1 MTSLDVRNNSAVMKR
16 AEQLKRWEESDTN
29 RQPPTPRPERGRK
42 IKFSSGCVF
51 LAACMSGDKEEV
63 LKLLENGADIN
74 TANVDGL
81 TALHQACIDDNLE
94 IVEFL
99 IEHGADINRQDNE
112 GWTPLHATASCGF
125 VSIARYLVEHDADP
139 AAVNSDGDLAV
150 DLAVDI
156 QHLPMMDF
164 MQKVMTEHNIDCE
177 KARQAEEQLMLSD
190 AKKWLRSDA
199 SEVDRPHPK
208 TGATALHVAAAKGY
222 TKVISL
228 LLAGRANV
236 DKQDNDGWTPL
247 HAASHWGQK
256 EAAEML
262 VNAMADMDVR
272 NYAGQTCID
281 VADRKMAKF
290 LEELR
295 STSNKRVK
303 RRPSS
308 QIRISDKI
316 ENHIDNTPTKII
328 RVEVKSDQ
336 SKDQANASI
345 SDIELPMIDSSDQLD
360 QAHNLARIAEYDETD
375 SELTDSTES
384 SHSTSLSE
392 PEDEKSKQPTDSS
405 TDNQP
410 VEEEAP
416 WRRNSLARVRTQ
428 NESPTKNQVPEK
440 EVSKTNSTTEPS
452 DVILRRTQ
460 SFEHDEKFY
469 QKYHEL
475 RARIKANSCPI
486 LPATQ
491 LNSNNSSNS
500 NSRNNNSNSSNSN
513 SNNNINNNSN
523 NSNNINNSKSNNTNI
538 INNPTSALG
547 NVYTPIPNY
556 SVQRSASLKDH
567 RNYRSNSTNTST
579 TSITAAYTTSST
591 PSTADSTASITTS
604 TTTTTSSTAA
614 TTTPIRSTPTSS
626 ANAADKGA
634 TSAASTSTTNN
645 NKNNQ
650 NNNNNKISNTIT
662 NSNTANNNND
672 NGNNKIDNDPK
683 QSSSSSSSTLS
694 GPSTSPDAAA
704 PTTTTKQKMSAGTIF
719 KNFFKSFVPPVRD
732 EESETQRK
740 AHAKRVRETRRS
752 TQGVTLDEIK
762 SAEELVK
769 KKNSTMNN
777 NNNSSSNETQVAT
790 ATAENPSTSQQ
801 QEVEP
806 LTQPP
811 IIATETEASP
821 QSPPRTDENEAPIV
835 LSPTTNAAKCARDKE
850 DDDKEAP
857 EDAEKDECAV
867 DNDGEDVS
875 ASFTIV
881 APTRKIVTPTED
893 ATTDENTD
901 DNDEEVSASYTLT
914 PRHSFIGSAVPNEA
928 VETTIVV
935 TPPEMT
941 INESAVA
948 EEVTVRKKQVA
959 KETENDDENAEE
971 DEDDDEDE
979 SRDDDEEANE
989 NEAEAASKRE
999 SLKQS
1004 AAEKSAETL
1013 QVAAADVEAEDADEE
1028 QNENADEEVQGDTED
1043 DSDESETIE
1052 VHNLQNANEK
1062 TERPVPKQI
1071 EPSENSTTKSPVLTT
1086 STTSNERSRLSTLTP
1101 LPLAV
1106 TTVGASASKSSVHPT
1121 SAVTTPIT
1129 PTSSSSSS
1137 PPPPTLES
1145 PVRLR
1150 EKRIPPYETDS
1161 NNALTLVERLRYEAS
1176 KYSGAGGDEL
1186 VAVSKTRSLPPTL
1199 QGGGVGGGGGG
1210 TEDGAG
1216 GGINACIDNN
1226 EPALAPTTTYSK
1238 IFGGSRRSLDS
1249 TSLPLQSH
1257 GSLATEQANISAFG
1271 SISSCSSI
1279 SGTATA
1285 TSAASGSHASSTTA
1299 AASSLS
1305 SSSSSNTMA
1314 ERRPSWRLKFDA
1326 GCKFKLEDASSG
1338 NTFPPNNSTIIPSA
1352 PAVIAAANLS
1362 STISQRR
1369 INSNSL
1375 NSSNQSLNSIG
1386 RPVSAPV
1393 NASTSSTL
1401 LSNDAQSEGVGIYGR
1416 RLTSGNANTYS
1427 SSGSSTATAT
1437 AAATTSTTTANVTA
1451 STATV
1456 ASKANEDKDNDKE
1469 NDNRNL
1475 AASAIQ
1481 RRRKPK
1487 RRSTGVVHIDMDD
1500 LDPERQDSANDTE
1513 EKDKDK
1519 ESGGERAASRSRLG
1533 STTTSS
1539 SNSATDENKARDKS
1553 ENGEAIDYKA
1563 LWEAAKLENDKL
1575 KQQLKKKDEEIVQSR
1590 ATLERITNA
1599 TTKNSLSE
1607 LEKRERRAME
1617 RKLSEMEEE
1626 LKQLEVYKTENQR
1639 LKEENGA
1646 LIRVIS
1652 KLSK

>member
-1 MTSLDVRNNSAVMKR
+1 MSSLDVRNNSAVMKR

-63 LKLLENGADIN
+63 LKLLESGADIN

-94 IVEFL
+94 MVEFL

-125 VSIARYLVEHDADP
+125 VSIARYLVEHGADP

-156 QHLPMMDF
+156 QHLAMMDF

-256 EAAEML
+256 EAADML
-262 VNAMADMDVR
+262 VNAMADMDIR

-295 STSNKRVK
+295 STSNKRIK

-345 SDIELPMIDSSDQLD
+345 NENELPMIDSSDQLEP
-360 QAHNLARIAEYDETD
+360 HNLARIAEYDETD

-392 PEDEKSKQPTDSS
+392 PEDEKSKQSHETVKPSAVAT
-405 TDNQP
+405 TDNQT
-410 VEEEAP
+410 VEDEAP
-416 WRRNSLARVRTQ
+416 WRRNSLARARTQ
-428 NESPTKNQVPEK
+428 NESPTKIQVPEK
-440 EVSKTNSTTEPS
+440 DVSKTNNTTETS

-460 SFEHDEKFY
+460 SFEHDEKT
-469 QKYHEL
+469 
-475 RARIKANSCPI
+475 I
-486 LPATQ
+486 
-491 LNSNNSSNS
+491 
-500 NSRNNNSNSSNSN
+500 
-513 SNNNINNNSN
+513 
-523 NSNNINNSKSNNTNI
+523 
-538 INNPTSALG
+538 
-547 NVYTPIPNY
+547 
-556 SVQRSASLKDH
+556 
-567 RNYRSNSTNTST
+567 STNTSSTSITTAYTTSTPTTADST
-579 TSITAAYTTSST
+579 TSITTTG
-591 PSTADSTASITTS
+591 S
-604 TTTTTSSTAA
+604 TTTTTPSTAT
-614 TTTPIRSTPTSS
+614 TTTPIRSAQNSG
-626 ANAADKGA
+626 KGA
-634 TSAASTSTTNN
+634 TSATSTNSN
-645 NKNNQ
+645 NKNN
-650 NNNNNKISNTIT
+650 NNNDNNTNVNNTI
-662 NSNTANNNND
+662 TANNNN
-672 NGNNKIDNDPK
+672 NNNNNNSDTK
-683 QSSSSSSSTLS
+683 QPTSST
-694 GPSTSPDAAA
+694 PDAAA
-704 PTTTTKQKMSAGTIF
+704 PTTTVAAKQKMSAGTIF

-769 KKNSTMNN
+769 KKNSNMNN

-790 ATAENPSTSQQ
+790 TTAATIPTTSEQQQQ
-801 QEVEP
+801 QEVEAIEP
-806 LTQPP
+806 PHTEPSVAATQTLPP
-811 IIATETEASP
+811 TASP
-821 QSPPRTDENEAPIV
+821 QASQRQTADGDETPVAEQQADCT
-835 LSPTTNAAKCARDKE
+835 SAEESDKE
-850 DDDKEAP
+850 EEEEKECDQQDDES
-857 EDAEKDECAV
+857 AV

-881 APTRKIVTPTED
+881 APTRKNSSTKATMLDDTTTDD
-893 ATTDENTD
+893 ATTTD
-901 DNDEEVSASYTLT
+901 DNDEEVSATYTLT
-914 PRHSFIGSAVPNEA
+914 PRHSFVGSAAPTET

-935 TPPEMT
+935 TPPELI
-941 INESAVA
+941 INESDVDS
-948 EEVTVRKKQVA
+948 ETVRKKFVTDEIEYENVPESANKPAIDDDIENENEDESSESEQQNEEA
-959 KETENDDENAEE
+959 TEIENLSKAEDEQTELEADNEEEVNEEKAVDAEE
-971 DEDDDEDE
+971 D
-979 SRDDDEEANE
+979 
-989 NEAEAASKRE
+989 
-999 SLKQS
+999 
-1004 AAEKSAETL
+1004 
-1013 QVAAADVEAEDADEE
+1013 V
-1028 QNENADEEVQGDTED
+1028 
-1043 DSDESETIE
+1043 ESEDSETFEINE
-1052 VHNLQNANEK
+1052 FENEK
-1062 TERPVPKQI
+1062 TENSATKELATDEISAPKSHI
-1071 EPSENSTTKSPVLTT
+1071 STANNSADT
-1086 STTSNERSRLSTLTP
+1086 SITQTERARLNTLIP
-1101 LPLAV
+1101 LPLV
-1106 TTVGASASKSSVHPT
+1106 DVASSSVAHATNATPT
-1121 SAVTTPIT
+1121 T
-1129 PTSSSSSS
+1129 PTSTSANT
-1137 PPPPTLES
+1137 PTLDS

-1150 EKRIPPYETDS
+1150 EKRIPYEPDS
-1161 NNALTLVERLRYEAS
+1161 NNALTLAERLRYEAS
-1176 KYSGAGGDEL
+1176 KYSAVGDSDESSSSST
-1186 VAVSKTRSLPPTL
+1186 VASKTRSLPPASL
-1199 QGGGVGGGGGG
+1199 ASDAV
-1210 TEDGAG
+1210 D
-1216 GGINACIDNN
+1216 INELSTN
-1226 EPALAPTTTYSK
+1226 YGK
-1238 IFGGSRRSLDS
+1238 ISLSSRRSLDS
-1249 TSLPLQSH
+1249 SSLSLHGQNESQATQATSNEINTIQS
-1257 GSLATEQANISAFG
+1257 AIG
-1271 SISSCSSI
+1271 SISSCSGS
-1279 SGTATA
+1279 SGTAFVATTTTA
-1285 TSAASGSHASSTTA
+1285 TAP
-1299 AASSLS
+1299 
-1305 SSSSSNTMA
+1305 SSSNSSNSSTMA

-1393 NASTSSTL
+1393 NATTSTTL
-1401 LSNDAQSEGVGIYGR
+1401 LSNDTHNEGVSIFGR
-1416 RLTSGNANTYS
+1416 RLTG
-1427 SSGSSTATAT
+1427 GSS
-1437 AAATTSTTTANVTA
+1437 ATTPTTTTSTAFTTTANVTA
-1451 STATV
+1451 ATAIST
-1456 ASKANEDKDNDKE
+1456 SKTNDDKDNDKE

-1475 AASAIQ
+1475 AAQSAIQ

-1487 RRSTGVVHIDMDD
+1487 RRSTGVVHIDMDE
-1500 LDPERQDSANDTE
+1500 LDPERQDSANDAE
-1513 EKDKDK
+1513 EKEKEK
-1519 ESGGERAASRSRLG
+1519 ESGGERGASRSRLS
-1533 STTTSS
+1533 STTNANTNA
-1539 SNSATDENKARDKS
+1539 NSTTDENKARDRS

-1563 LWEAAKLENDKL
+1563 LWEAVKLENDKL
-1575 KQQLKKKDEEIVQSR
+1575 KQQLKKKDDEIVQSR
-1590 ATLERITNA
+1590 ATLERFTNA

-1626 LKQLEVYKTENQR
+1626 LKLLQKLKTENER
-1639 LKEENGA
+1639 LRAENRA
-1646 LIRVIS
+1646 LTRVVS
-1652 KLSK
+1652 KLTTSAQSQLAKKSK

>member
-1 MTSLDVRNNSAVMKR
+1 MSSLDVRNNSAVMKR

-63 LKLLENGADIN
+63 LKLLESGADIN

-94 IVEFL
+94 MVEFL

-125 VSIARYLVEHDADP
+125 VSIARYLVEHGADP

-156 QHLPMMDF
+156 QHLAMMDF

-256 EAAEML
+256 EAADML
-262 VNAMADMDVR
+262 VNAMADMDIR

-316 ENHIDNTPTKII
+316 ENHIENTPTKII

-336 SKDQANASI
+336 SKDQAN
-345 SDIELPMIDSSDQLD
+345 
-360 QAHNLARIAEYDETD
+360 
-375 SELTDSTES
+375 
-384 SHSTSLSE
+384 
-392 PEDEKSKQPTDSS
+392 DEKSKQTNETVKPSAVAN
-405 TDNQP
+405 TDNQS
-410 VEEEAP
+410 VEDEAP
-416 WRRNSLARVRTQ
+416 WRRNSLARARTQ
-428 NESPTKNQVPEK
+428 NESPTKIQVPEK
-440 EVSKTNSTTEPS
+440 DVSKTNNTTETS

-486 LPATQ
+486 LPAKQ
-491 LNSNNSSNS
+491 LNNSNNSSNS
-500 NSRNNNSNSSNSN
+500 NSQNNNSNSSN

-523 NSNNINNSKSNNTNI
+523 NSNNINNSKSNINTTNI

-567 RNYRSNSTNTST
+567 RNYRTISTNTSSTSITSSTADTTT
-579 TSITAAYTTSST
+579 TSITTSSTITTTT
-591 PSTADSTASITTS
+591 PSTAT
-604 TTTTTSSTAA
+604 
-614 TTTPIRSTPTSS
+614 TTTPIRR
-626 ANAADKGA
+626 
-634 TSAASTSTTNN
+634 
-645 NKNNQ
+645 
-650 NNNNNKISNTIT
+650 
-662 NSNTANNNND
+662 
-672 NGNNKIDNDPK
+672 
-683 QSSSSSSSTLS
+683 
-694 GPSTSPDAAA
+694 
-704 PTTTTKQKMSAGTIF
+704 
-719 KNFFKSFVPPVRD
+719 SFVPPVRD

-769 KKNSTMNN
+769 KKNSNMNN

-790 ATAENPSTSQQ
+790 AIAATIPTTTTAEQQ
-801 QEVEP
+801 QEVETHAEP
-806 LTQPP
+806 SSVADTPMLPT
-811 IIATETEASP
+811 TETPPHASQRQTVESDETQQTPAAEQESNRAVCTSAEEGDTTVEKEYEQQDDEA
-821 QSPPRTDENEAPIV
+821 
-835 LSPTTNAAKCARDKE
+835 
-850 DDDKEAP
+850 
-857 EDAEKDECAV
+857 AV
-867 DNDGEDVS
+867 DNDDGEDVS

-881 APTRKIVTPTED
+881 APTRKNSSTKATMLDDTTTDD
-893 ATTDENTD
+893 ATTTD
-901 DNDEEVSASYTLT
+901 DNDDEVSATYTLT
-914 PRHSFIGSAVPNEA
+914 PRHSFVGGAAPTET

-935 TPPEMT
+935 TPPEII
-941 INESAVA
+941 INEGELDS
-948 EEVTVRKKQVA
+948 ETVRKKLDTDEMSQ
-959 KETENDDENAEE
+959 ENATESEIKPEIDDDLAGEE
-971 DEDDDEDE
+971 DESSESESEQADEDAVE
-979 SRDDDEEANE
+979 MRNVSK
-989 NEAEAASKRE
+989 AEADE
-999 SLKQS
+999 Q
-1004 AAEKSAETL
+1004 AEL
-1013 QVAAADVEAEDADEE
+1013 EAEDE
-1028 QNENADEEVQGDTED
+1028 EEVIEEKEAMDAEEEV
-1043 DSDESETIE
+1043 ESENSEIIE
-1052 VHNLQNANEK
+1052 INELGNEK
-1062 TERPVPKQI
+1062 TESSATQELATTHKSSVTNPTDTSVP
-1071 EPSENSTTKSPVLTT
+1071 LTERTRLNTLIPLPLVGVASSSVAHATDVT
-1086 STTSNERSRLSTLTP
+1086 STT
-1101 LPLAV
+1101 
-1106 TTVGASASKSSVHPT
+1106 PT
-1121 SAVTTPIT
+1121 STSANT
-1129 PTSSSSSS
+1129 PT
-1137 PPPPTLES
+1137 LDS

-1150 EKRIPPYETDS
+1150 EKRIPYEPDNS
-1161 NNALTLVERLRYEAS
+1161 NNALTLNERLRYEAK
-1176 KYSGAGGDEL
+1176 KYSTVGDSDESSSSST
-1186 VAVSKTRSLPPTL
+1186 VASKTRSLPPTSL
-1199 QGGGVGGGGGG
+1199 IS
-1210 TEDGAG
+1210 DAG
-1216 GGINACIDNN
+1216 GLN
-1226 EPALAPTTTYSK
+1226 ELSTSYGK
-1238 IFGGSRRSLDS
+1238 ISLGSRRSLDS
-1249 TSLPLQSH
+1249 SSLSLHESKTDQTTANESQTLQSP
-1257 GSLATEQANISAFG
+1257 IS
-1271 SISSCSSI
+1271 SISSCGSS
-1279 SGTATA
+1279 SGGTAFVATTTTVTATA
-1285 TSAASGSHASSTTA
+1285 P
-1299 AASSLS
+1299 S
-1305 SSSSSNTMA
+1305 SSSSGSNSSVMA

-1393 NASTSSTL
+1393 NATTSTTL
-1401 LSNDAQSEGVGIYGR
+1401 LNNDAHSEGVSIFGR
-1416 RLTSGNANTYS
+1416 RLTGGSTNSTYS
-1427 SSGSSTATAT
+1427 ATT
-1437 AAATTSTTTANVTA
+1437 PAATTTTSTASTTTANVTA
-1451 STATV
+1451 ATANST
-1456 ASKANEDKDNDKE
+1456 SKNNDDKDNDKE

-1475 AASAIQ
+1475 AAQSAIQ

-1487 RRSTGVVHIDMDD
+1487 RRSTGVVHIDMDE
-1500 LDPERQDSANDTE
+1500 LDPERQDSANDAE
-1513 EKDKDK
+1513 EKDKEK
-1519 ESGGERAASRSRLG
+1519 ESGGERGTSRSRLS
-1533 STTTSS
+1533 STTNANTNA
-1539 SNSATDENKARDKS
+1539 NSTTDENKARDRS

-1563 LWEAAKLENDKL
+1563 LWEAVKLENDKL
-1575 KQQLKKKDEEIVQSR
+1575 KQQLKKKDDEIVQSR
-1590 ATLERITNA
+1590 ATLERFTNA

-1626 LKQLEVYKTENQR
+1626 LKLLQKLKTENER
-1639 LKEENGA
+1639 LRAENRA
-1646 LIRVIS
+1646 LTRVVS
-1652 KLSK
+1652 KLTTSAQSQLAKKSK

>member
-94 IVEFL
+94 MVEFL

-125 VSIARYLVEHDADP
+125 VSIARYLVEHNADP

-256 EAAEML
+256 EAAEMI
-262 VNAMADMDVR
+262 VNAMADMDIR

-295 STSNKRVK
+295 NTSNKRVK

-336 SKDQANASI
+336 SKDQAN
-345 SDIELPMIDSSDQLD
+345 
-360 QAHNLARIAEYDETD
+360 
-375 SELTDSTES
+375 
-384 SHSTSLSE
+384 
-392 PEDEKSKQPTDSS
+392 DEKSKQPSDSS
-405 TDNQP
+405 TDNQS

-440 EVSKTNSTTEPS
+440 EVNKTNNTPETS

-513 SNNNINNNSN
+513 SNNNINNNCN
-523 NSNNINNSKSNNTNI
+523 NSNNINNSKSNTNI

-567 RNYRSNSTNTST
+567 RNYRTISTNTTT
-579 TSITAAYTTSST
+579 TSVTAAYTISA
-591 PSTADSTASITTS
+591 PSTADSTASVTTS

-614 TTTPIRSTPTSS
+614 ITTPIRR
-626 ANAADKGA
+626 
-634 TSAASTSTTNN
+634 
-645 NKNNQ
+645 
-650 NNNNNKISNTIT
+650 
-662 NSNTANNNND
+662 
-672 NGNNKIDNDPK
+672 
-683 QSSSSSSSTLS
+683 
-694 GPSTSPDAAA
+694 
-704 PTTTTKQKMSAGTIF
+704 
-719 KNFFKSFVPPVRD
+719 SFVPPVRD

-769 KKNSTMNN
+769 KKNSNMNN

-790 ATAENPSTSQQ
+790 APATIPSTSQQ
-801 QEVEP
+801 QEIESIEP
-806 LTQPP
+806 LTQPSITASQALIP
-811 IIATETEASP
+811 LELNLQPQRNRRSVDNDETPNTPSTISAE
-821 QSPPRTDENEAPIV
+821 
-835 LSPTTNAAKCARDKE
+835 CAREKAANKE
-850 DDDKEAP
+850 GEP
-857 EDAEKDECAV
+857 EAEKDEAV
-867 DNDGEDVS
+867 VENDGEDVS

-881 APTRKIVTPTED
+881 TPARKISNTKATMLEV
-893 ATTDENTD
+893 ATTDETTD
-901 DNDEEVSASYTLT
+901 DNDEEVSTTYTLT
-914 PRHSFIGSAVPNEA
+914 PRHSYAISTAPAEA

-935 TPPEMT
+935 TPPE
-941 INESAVA
+941 ISSN
-948 EEVTVRKKQVA
+948 K
-959 KETENDDENAEE
+959 TEAGT
-971 DEDDDEDE
+971 
-979 SRDDDEEANE
+979 NE
-989 NEAEAASKRE
+989 NEHEAEKENEEEEEVEAVQIKNDAEDEGAYESA
-999 SLKQS
+999 SLKQNTDVNS
-1004 AAEKSAETL
+1004 VEVA
-1013 QVAAADVEAEDADEE
+1013 QVAQAQVEAEDEDEDVDEE
-1028 QNENADEEVQGDTED
+1028 EEDAEEAVGSEIIEINDLQNEN
-1043 DSDESETIE
+1043 
-1052 VHNLQNANEK
+1052 EK
-1062 TERPVPKQI
+1062 TDNSSRKQI
-1071 EPSENSTTKSPVLTT
+1071 KISENITIKPALSSIATLTDRT
-1086 STTSNERSRLSTLTP
+1086 RVNTLTP

-1106 TTVGASASKSSVHPT
+1106 NEGVKSNSPLH
-1121 SAVTTPIT
+1121 AEEDTTPLT
-1129 PTSSSSSS
+1129 PTSVSSTNT
-1137 PPPPTLES
+1137 PTLES

-1150 EKRIPPYETDS
+1150 EKRIPFEPD
-1161 NNALTLVERLRYEAS
+1161 NNSTLTLVERLRYEAS
-1176 KYSGAGGDEL
+1176 KYSGDGGDEL
-1186 VAVSKTRSLPPTL
+1186 VVNNKTRSLPPAL
-1199 QGGGVGGGGGG
+1199 QGDHESSSGVVNM
-1210 TEDGAG
+1210 
-1216 GGINACIDNN
+1216 GIGNS
-1226 EPALAPTTTYSK
+1226 ESTLTTTTNYGK
-1238 IFGGSRRSLDS
+1238 IFNSSRRSLDS

-1257 GSLATEQANISAFG
+1257 ISECKTSQQATELQSNNSAIG
-1271 SISSCSSI
+1271 SISSCSS
-1279 SGTATA
+1279 SGTAAVTTLATA
-1285 TSAASGSHASSTTA
+1285 VSSG
-1299 AASSLS
+1299 S
-1305 SSSSSNTMA
+1305 SSSSSSSSCSTSSSTVNTMA

-1338 NTFPPNNSTIIPSA
+1338 STFPPNNSTIIPSA

-1375 NSSNQSLNSIG
+1375 NSSNQSLNSVG
-1386 RPVSAPV
+1386 RPVSAPA
-1393 NASTSSTL
+1393 NTSTSTTP
-1401 LSNDAQSEGVGIYGR
+1401 LSNDGQSESVGIFGRRVTSGVG
-1416 RLTSGNANTYS
+1416 NTYS
-1427 SSGSSTATAT
+1427 NSSSATTA
-1437 AAATTSTTTANVTA
+1437 TSTTATTTATVTA
-1451 STATV
+1451 STAIS

-1475 AASAIQ
+1475 AAQSAIQ

-1500 LDPERQDSANDTE
+1500 LDPERHDSANDAE
-1513 EKDKDK
+1513 EKEKEK
-1519 ESGGERAASRSRLG
+1519 ESGGERGASRSRLG
-1533 STTTSS
+1533 STTTGS
-1539 SNSATDENKARDKS
+1539 SNSATDENKSRDKS

-1563 LWEAAKLENDKL
+1563 LWEAVKLENDKL
-1575 KQQLKKKDEEIVQSR
+1575 KQQLKKKDDEIVQSR

-1599 TTKNSLSE
+1599 TTRNSLSE

-1626 LKQLEVYKTENQR
+1626 LKLLQKLKTENER
-1639 LKEENGA
+1639 LRAENRA
-1646 LIRVIS
+1646 LTRVVS
-1652 KLSK
+1652 KLTTSAQSQLAKKSK

>member
-94 IVEFL
+94 MVEFL

-125 VSIARYLVEHDADP
+125 VSIARYLVEHNADP

-256 EAAEML
+256 EAAEMI
-262 VNAMADMDVR
+262 VNAMADMDIR

-295 STSNKRVK
+295 NTSNKRVK

-345 SDIELPMIDSSDQLD
+345 SDIELPMIDSSEQLD
-360 QAHNLARIAEYDETD
+360 QPHNLARIAEYDETD

-392 PEDEKSKQPTDSS
+392 PEDEKSKQPSDSS
-405 TDNQP
+405 SDNQS

-440 EVSKTNSTTEPS
+440 EVNKTNNTPETS

-460 SFEHDEKFY
+460 SFEHDEKT
-469 QKYHEL
+469 
-475 RARIKANSCPI
+475 I
-486 LPATQ
+486 
-491 LNSNNSSNS
+491 
-500 NSRNNNSNSSNSN
+500 
-513 SNNNINNNSN
+513 
-523 NSNNINNSKSNNTNI
+523 
-538 INNPTSALG
+538 
-547 NVYTPIPNY
+547 
-556 SVQRSASLKDH
+556 
-567 RNYRSNSTNTST
+567 STNTTT
-579 TSITAAYTTSST
+579 TSVTAAYTISA
-591 PSTADSTASITTS
+591 PSTADSTASVTTS

-614 TTTPIRSTPTSS
+614 ITTPIRSTSTSP
-626 ANAADKGA
+626 ANIGKGA
-634 TSAASTSTTNN
+634 TSAVSTIG
-645 NKNNQ
+645 
-650 NNNNNKISNTIT
+650 NNNNNNNSNTFT
-662 NSNTANNNND
+662 NSNTAKNHNNNVNNNNND
-672 NGNNKIDNDPK
+672 NDIK
-683 QSSSSSSSTLS
+683 QPSSPLSS
-694 GPSTSPDAAA
+694 PSTPDSAA
-704 PTTTTKQKMSAGTIF
+704 PTTTVATKQKMSAGTIF

-769 KKNSTMNN
+769 KKNSNMNN

-790 ATAENPSTSQQ
+790 APATISSTSQQ
-801 QEVEP
+801 QEIESIEP
-806 LTQPP
+806 LTQPSITASQTLIP
-811 IIATETEASP
+811 LELNLQPQRNRRSVDNDET
-821 QSPPRTDENEAPIV
+821 
-835 LSPTTNAAKCARDKE
+835 PTTPSIISAECAREKAANKE
-850 DDDKEAP
+850 GEP
-857 EDAEKDECAV
+857 EEEKDEAAV
-867 DNDGEDVS
+867 ENDGEDVS

-881 APTRKIVTPTED
+881 TPARKISNTKATILEV
-893 ATTDENTD
+893 ATTDETTD
-901 DNDEEVSASYTLT
+901 DNDEEVSTTYTLT
-914 PRHSFIGSAVPNEA
+914 PRHSYAISTAPAEA

-935 TPPEMT
+935 TPPEISSNKT
-941 INESAVA
+941 EAGTNENEHEAKNENEEEEEVEAVQIKNDAEDEGAIESASLKQNTDVNSVEVA
-948 EEVTVRKKQVA
+948 QVA
-959 KETENDDENAEE
+959 QAQGEAKDE
-971 DEDDDEDE
+971 DEDV
-979 SRDDDEEANE
+979 DEEEEDAEEAVGSEIIEINDLQNE
-989 NEAEAASKRE
+989 NE
-999 SLKQS
+999 
-1004 AAEKSAETL
+1004 
-1013 QVAAADVEAEDADEE
+1013 
-1028 QNENADEEVQGDTED
+1028 
-1043 DSDESETIE
+1043 
-1052 VHNLQNANEK
+1052 K
-1062 TERPVPKQI
+1062 TDNSSTKQI
-1071 EPSENSTTKSPVLTT
+1071 KISESITIKPALSSIAT
-1086 STTSNERSRLSTLTP
+1086 STDRTRVNTLTP

-1106 TTVGASASKSSVHPT
+1106 NEGAKSNSPLY
-1121 SAVTTPIT
+1121 AEEDTTPLT
-1129 PTSSSSSS
+1129 PTSVSSTNT
-1137 PPPPTLES
+1137 PTLES

-1150 EKRIPPYETDS
+1150 EKRIPFEPD
-1161 NNALTLVERLRYEAS
+1161 NNSTLTLVERLRYEAS
-1176 KYSGAGGDEL
+1176 KYSGDGGDEL
-1186 VAVSKTRSLPPTL
+1186 VVNNKTRSLPPAL
-1199 QGGGVGGGGGG
+1199 QGDHESSSGVVNM
-1210 TEDGAG
+1210 
-1216 GGINACIDNN
+1216 GIGNS
-1226 EPALAPTTTYSK
+1226 ESTLTTTTNYGK
-1238 IFGGSRRSLDS
+1238 IFNSSRRSLDS

-1257 GSLATEQANISAFG
+1257 ISECKTSQQATELQSNNSAIG
-1271 SISSCSSI
+1271 SISSCSS
-1279 SGTATA
+1279 SGTAAVTTLATA
-1285 TSAASGSHASSTTA
+1285 VP
-1299 AASSLS
+1299 S
-1305 SSSSSNTMA
+1305 SSSSSSSSSCSTSSSTVNTMA

-1338 NTFPPNNSTIIPSA
+1338 STFPPNNSTIIPSA

-1375 NSSNQSLNSIG
+1375 NSSNQSLNSVG
-1386 RPVSAPV
+1386 RPVSAPA
-1393 NASTSSTL
+1393 NTSTSTTL
-1401 LSNDAQSEGVGIYGR
+1401 LSNDAQSESVGIFGR
-1416 RLTSGNANTYS
+1416 RLTSGVGNTYS
-1427 SSGSSTATAT
+1427 NSSSTTP
-1437 AAATTSTTTANVTA
+1437 AATTATSTTATTTATVTA
-1451 STATV
+1451 STAIS

-1475 AASAIQ
+1475 AAQSAIQ

-1500 LDPERQDSANDTE
+1500 LDPERHDSANDAE
-1513 EKDKDK
+1513 EKEKEK
-1519 ESGGERAASRSRLG
+1519 ESGGERGASRSRLG
-1533 STTTSS
+1533 STTTGS
-1539 SNSATDENKARDKS
+1539 SNSATDENKSRDKS

-1563 LWEAAKLENDKL
+1563 LWEAVKLENDKL
-1575 KQQLKKKDEEIVQSR
+1575 KQQLKKKDDEIVQSR

-1599 TTKNSLSE
+1599 TTRNSLSE

-1626 LKQLEVYKTENQR
+1626 LKLLQKLKTENER
-1639 LKEENGA
+1639 LRAENRA
-1646 LIRVIS
+1646 LTRVVS
-1652 KLSK
+1652 KLTTSAQSQLAKKSK

>member
-1 MTSLDVRNNSAVMKR
+1 MSSLDVRNNSAVMKR

-63 LKLLENGADIN
+63 LKLLESGADIN

-94 IVEFL
+94 MVEFL

-125 VSIARYLVEHDADP
+125 VSIARYLVEHGADP

-156 QHLPMMDF
+156 QHLAMMDF

-256 EAAEML
+256 EAADML
-262 VNAMADMDVR
+262 VNAMADMDIR

-336 SKDQANASI
+336 SKDQAN
-345 SDIELPMIDSSDQLD
+345 
-360 QAHNLARIAEYDETD
+360 
-375 SELTDSTES
+375 
-384 SHSTSLSE
+384 
-392 PEDEKSKQPTDSS
+392 DEKSKQSLETVKPSAVAT
-405 TDNQP
+405 TDNQT
-410 VEEEAP
+410 VEDEAP
-416 WRRNSLARVRTQ
+416 WRRNSLARARTQ
-428 NESPTKNQVPEK
+428 NESPTKIQVPEK
-440 EVSKTNSTTEPS
+440 DVSKTNNTTETS

-460 SFEHDEKFY
+460 SFEHDEKT
-469 QKYHEL
+469 
-475 RARIKANSCPI
+475 I
-486 LPATQ
+486 
-491 LNSNNSSNS
+491 
-500 NSRNNNSNSSNSN
+500 
-513 SNNNINNNSN
+513 
-523 NSNNINNSKSNNTNI
+523 
-538 INNPTSALG
+538 
-547 NVYTPIPNY
+547 
-556 SVQRSASLKDH
+556 
-567 RNYRSNSTNTST
+567 STNTSS
-579 TSITAAYTTSST
+579 TSITAAYTTSTPTTADSTTSITTTGSTTTT
-591 PSTADSTASITTS
+591 PSTAT
-604 TTTTTSSTAA
+604 
-614 TTTPIRSTPTSS
+614 TTTPIRR
-626 ANAADKGA
+626 
-634 TSAASTSTTNN
+634 
-645 NKNNQ
+645 
-650 NNNNNKISNTIT
+650 
-662 NSNTANNNND
+662 
-672 NGNNKIDNDPK
+672 
-683 QSSSSSSSTLS
+683 
-694 GPSTSPDAAA
+694 
-704 PTTTTKQKMSAGTIF
+704 
-719 KNFFKSFVPPVRD
+719 SFVPPVRD

-769 KKNSTMNN
+769 KKNSNMNN

-790 ATAENPSTSQQ
+790 AIAGTIPTTSEQ
-801 QEVEP
+801 QEVEAIEP
-806 LTQPP
+806 PHTEPSVAATQTLP
-811 IIATETEASP
+811 ATETPLTSQSQIADGDETTVAEQQAIRADCTPAEESDREEVEEKECDQQDDEA
-821 QSPPRTDENEAPIV
+821 
-835 LSPTTNAAKCARDKE
+835 
-850 DDDKEAP
+850 
-857 EDAEKDECAV
+857 AV
-867 DNDGEDVS
+867 DNDGDDDVS

-881 APTRKIVTPTED
+881 APTRKNSSTKATMLDDTTTDD
-893 ATTDENTD
+893 ATTTD
-901 DNDEEVSASYTLT
+901 DNDEEVSATYTLT
-914 PRHSFIGSAVPNEA
+914 PRHSFVGSAAPTET

-935 TPPEMT
+935 TPPEII
-941 INESAVA
+941 INESDLDS
-948 EEVTVRKKQVA
+948 ETVRKKVDTY
-959 KETENDDENAEE
+959 EMEDENVPEN
-971 DEDDDEDE
+971 
-979 SRDDDEEANE
+979 ANKLE
-989 NEAEAASKRE
+989 ID
-999 SLKQS
+999 
-1004 AAEKSAETL
+1004 
-1013 QVAAADVEAEDADEE
+1013 ADVE
-1028 QNENADEEVQGDTED
+1028 NENADE
-1043 DSDESETIE
+1043 SSESEQ
-1052 VHNLQNANEK
+1052 QNENEEATEIAYLSKAEYVQAELEADDEEELLEEKAVDAEEDVESVDSEIVEINEFENEK
-1062 TERPVPKQI
+1062 TESSATKELATNEISAPKSHI
-1071 EPSENSTTKSPVLTT
+1071 STGNNSAELTSVT
-1086 STTSNERSRLSTLTP
+1086 QTERARHNTLIP
-1101 LPLAV
+1101 LPLV
-1106 TTVGASASKSSVHPT
+1106 SVASSSVAHAADAT
-1121 SAVTTPIT
+1121 AAT
-1129 PTSSSSSS
+1129 PTSTSANT
-1137 PPPPTLES
+1137 PTLES

-1150 EKRIPPYETDS
+1150 DKRIPYDPDS
-1161 NNALTLVERLRYEAS
+1161 NNALTLAERLRYEAS
-1176 KYSGAGGDEL
+1176 KYSAVGDSDESSSSST
-1186 VAVSKTRSLPPTL
+1186 VVSKTRSLPLTSL
-1199 QGGGVGGGGGG
+1199 AS
-1210 TEDGAG
+1210 DADA
-1216 GGINACIDNN
+1216 INELSTN
-1226 EPALAPTTTYSK
+1226 YGK
-1238 IFGGSRRSLDS
+1238 ISLSSRRSLDS
-1249 TSLPLQSH
+1249 SSLSLHGNNESQAAQASSNDTQTLQS
-1257 GSLATEQANISAFG
+1257 AIS
-1271 SISSCSSI
+1271 SISSCSS
-1279 SGTATA
+1279 GTAFVATTTTVTA
-1285 TSAASGSHASSTTA
+1285 P
-1299 AASSLS
+1299 
-1305 SSSSSNTMA
+1305 SSSNSSNNSTMA

-1393 NASTSSTL
+1393 NATTSTTL
-1401 LSNDAQSEGVGIYGR
+1401 LSNDTHSEGVSIFGR
-1416 RLTSGNANTYS
+1416 RLTGGSTNSTYS
-1427 SSGSSTATAT
+1427 SSATT
-1437 AAATTSTTTANVTA
+1437 PAATTTTSTASTTTANVTA
-1451 STATV
+1451 ATANST
-1456 ASKANEDKDNDKE
+1456 SKTNDDKDNDKE

-1475 AASAIQ
+1475 AAQSAIQ

-1487 RRSTGVVHIDMDD
+1487 RRSTGVVHIDMDE
-1500 LDPERQDSANDTE
+1500 LDPERQDSANDAE
-1513 EKDKDK
+1513 EKDKEK
-1519 ESGGERAASRSRLG
+1519 ESGGERGASRSRLS
-1533 STTTSS
+1533 STTNANTNA
-1539 SNSATDENKARDKS
+1539 NSTTDENKARDRS

-1563 LWEAAKLENDKL
+1563 LWEAVKLENDKL
-1575 KQQLKKKDEEIVQSR
+1575 KQQLKKKDDEIVQSR
-1590 ATLERITNA
+1590 ATLERFTNA

-1626 LKQLEVYKTENQR
+1626 LKLLQKLKTENER
-1639 LKEENGA
+1639 LRAENRA
-1646 LIRVIS
+1646 LTRVVS
-1652 KLSK
+1652 KLTTSAQSQLAKKSK

>member
-614 TTTPIRSTPTSS
+614 TTTPIRR
-626 ANAADKGA
+626 
-634 TSAASTSTTNN
+634 
-645 NKNNQ
+645 
-650 NNNNNKISNTIT
+650 
-662 NSNTANNNND
+662 
-672 NGNNKIDNDPK
+672 
-683 QSSSSSSSTLS
+683 
-694 GPSTSPDAAA
+694 
-704 PTTTTKQKMSAGTIF
+704 
-719 KNFFKSFVPPVRD
+719 SFVPPVRD

-1626 LKQLEVYKTENQR
+1626 LKLLQKLKTENER
-1639 LKEENGA
+1639 LRAENRA
-1646 LIRVIS
+1646 LTRVVS
-1652 KLSK
+1652 KLTSSAQSQLAKKSK

>member
-94 IVEFL
+94 MVEFL

-125 VSIARYLVEHDADP
+125 VSIARYLVEHNADP

-256 EAAEML
+256 EAAEMI
-262 VNAMADMDVR
+262 VNAMADMDIR

-295 STSNKRVK
+295 NTSNKRVK

-345 SDIELPMIDSSDQLD
+345 SDIELPMIDSSEQLD
-360 QAHNLARIAEYDETD
+360 QPHNLARIAEYDETD

-392 PEDEKSKQPTDSS
+392 PEDEKSKQPSDSS
-405 TDNQP
+405 TDNQS

-428 NESPTKNQVPEK
+428 NESPTKNLPEK
-440 EVSKTNSTTEPS
+440 EVNKTNNTPETS

-513 SNNNINNNSN
+513 SNNNINNNCN
-523 NSNNINNSKSNNTNI
+523 NSNNINNSKSNTNI

-567 RNYRSNSTNTST
+567 RNYRTISTNTTT
-579 TSITAAYTTSST
+579 TSVTAAYTISA
-591 PSTADSTASITTS
+591 PSTADSTASVTTS

-614 TTTPIRSTPTSS
+614 ITTPIRR
-626 ANAADKGA
+626 
-634 TSAASTSTTNN
+634 
-645 NKNNQ
+645 
-650 NNNNNKISNTIT
+650 
-662 NSNTANNNND
+662 
-672 NGNNKIDNDPK
+672 
-683 QSSSSSSSTLS
+683 
-694 GPSTSPDAAA
+694 
-704 PTTTTKQKMSAGTIF
+704 
-719 KNFFKSFVPPVRD
+719 SFVPPVRD

-769 KKNSTMNN
+769 KKNSNMNN

-790 ATAENPSTSQQ
+790 APATIPSTSQQ
-801 QEVEP
+801 QEIESIEP
-806 LTQPP
+806 LTQPSITASQALIP
-811 IIATETEASP
+811 LELNLQPQRNRRSVDNDETPNTPSTISAE
-821 QSPPRTDENEAPIV
+821 
-835 LSPTTNAAKCARDKE
+835 CAREKAANKE
-850 DDDKEAP
+850 GEP
-857 EDAEKDECAV
+857 EAEKDEAV
-867 DNDGEDVS
+867 VENDGEDVS

-881 APTRKIVTPTED
+881 TPARKISNTKATMLEV
-893 ATTDENTD
+893 ATTDETTD
-901 DNDEEVSASYTLT
+901 DNDEEVSTTYTLT
-914 PRHSFIGSAVPNEA
+914 PRHSYAISTAPAEA

-935 TPPEMT
+935 TPPE
-941 INESAVA
+941 ISSN
-948 EEVTVRKKQVA
+948 K
-959 KETENDDENAEE
+959 TEAGT
-971 DEDDDEDE
+971 
-979 SRDDDEEANE
+979 NE
-989 NEAEAASKRE
+989 NEHEAEKENEEEEEVEAVQIKNDAEDEGAYESA
-999 SLKQS
+999 SLKQNTDVNS
-1004 AAEKSAETL
+1004 VEVA
-1013 QVAAADVEAEDADEE
+1013 QVAQAQVEAEDEDEDVDEE
-1028 QNENADEEVQGDTED
+1028 EEDAEEAVGSEIIEINDLQNEN
-1043 DSDESETIE
+1043 
-1052 VHNLQNANEK
+1052 EK
-1062 TERPVPKQI
+1062 TDNSSRKQI
-1071 EPSENSTTKSPVLTT
+1071 KISENITIKPALSSIATLTDRT
-1086 STTSNERSRLSTLTP
+1086 RVNTLTP

-1106 TTVGASASKSSVHPT
+1106 NEGVKSNSPLH
-1121 SAVTTPIT
+1121 AEEDTTPLT
-1129 PTSSSSSS
+1129 PTSVSSTNT
-1137 PPPPTLES
+1137 PTLES

-1150 EKRIPPYETDS
+1150 EKRIPFEPD
-1161 NNALTLVERLRYEAS
+1161 NNSTLTLVERLRYEAS
-1176 KYSGAGGDEL
+1176 KYSGDGGDEL
-1186 VAVSKTRSLPPTL
+1186 VVNNKTRSLPPAL
-1199 QGGGVGGGGGG
+1199 QGDHESSSGVVNM
-1210 TEDGAG
+1210 
-1216 GGINACIDNN
+1216 GIGNS
-1226 EPALAPTTTYSK
+1226 ESTLTTTTNYGK
-1238 IFGGSRRSLDS
+1238 IFNSSRRSLDS

-1257 GSLATEQANISAFG
+1257 ISECKTSQQATELQSNNSAIG
-1271 SISSCSSI
+1271 SISSCSS
-1279 SGTATA
+1279 SGTAAVTTLATA
-1285 TSAASGSHASSTTA
+1285 VSSG
-1299 AASSLS
+1299 S
-1305 SSSSSNTMA
+1305 SSSSSSSSCSTSSSTVNTMA

-1338 NTFPPNNSTIIPSA
+1338 STFPPNNSTIIPSA

-1375 NSSNQSLNSIG
+1375 NSSNQSLNSVG
-1386 RPVSAPV
+1386 RPVSAPA
-1393 NASTSSTL
+1393 NTSTSTTP
-1401 LSNDAQSEGVGIYGR
+1401 LSNDGQSESVGIFGRRVTSGVG
-1416 RLTSGNANTYS
+1416 NTYS
-1427 SSGSSTATAT
+1427 NSSSATTA
-1437 AAATTSTTTANVTA
+1437 TSTTATTTATVTA
-1451 STATV
+1451 STAIS

-1475 AASAIQ
+1475 AAQSAIQ

-1500 LDPERQDSANDTE
+1500 LDPERHDSANDAE
-1513 EKDKDK
+1513 EKEKEK
-1519 ESGGERAASRSRLG
+1519 ESGGERGASRSRLG
-1533 STTTSS
+1533 STTTGS
-1539 SNSATDENKARDKS
+1539 SNSATDENKSRDKS

-1563 LWEAAKLENDKL
+1563 LWEAVKLENDKL
-1575 KQQLKKKDEEIVQSR
+1575 KQQLKKKDDEIVQSR

-1599 TTKNSLSE
+1599 TTRNSLSE

-1626 LKQLEVYKTENQR
+1626 LKLLQKLKTENER
-1639 LKEENGA
+1639 LRAENRA
-1646 LIRVIS
+1646 LTRVVS
-1652 KLSK
+1652 KLTTSAQSQLAKKSK

>member
-94 IVEFL
+94 MVEFL
-99 IEHGADINRQDNE
+99 IEHGADINKQDNE

-125 VSIARYLVEHDADP
+125 VSIARYLVEHGADP
-139 AAVNSDGDLAV
+139 ATVNSDGDLAV

-247 HAASHWGQK
+247 HASAHWGQK

-336 SKDQANASI
+336 SKDQANAAI
-345 SDIELPMIDSSDQLD
+345 SDNELPIIDSRSEQLD
-360 QAHNLARIAEYDETD
+360 VHNLSRITEYDETD

-384 SHSTSLSE
+384 SHSTSLSD
-392 PEDEKSKQPTDSS
+392 PEDEKSKQSDTIKSS
-405 TDNQP
+405 SNITTSSDNQTGDD
-410 VEEEAP
+410 EAP

-428 NESPTKNQVPEK
+428 NDSPTKNQVPDK
-440 EVSKTNSTTEPS
+440 DVSKTNSSTTDTS

-491 LNSNNSSNS
+491 IQNINNSSSNS
-500 NSRNNNSNSSNSN
+500 NSRNNNSNSSNSSN
-513 SNNNINNNSN
+513 SNNNINNNSAIANSQQSNINQN
-523 NSNNINNSKSNNTNI
+523 NSNNKCNKTITNI
-538 INNPTSALG
+538 INNHPTSALG
-547 NVYTPIPNY
+547 VNVYTNIPNY

-567 RNYRSNSTNTST
+567 RNYRTISTNTSAT
-579 TSITAAYTTSST
+579 TIPASYNA
-591 PSTADSTASITTS
+591 PSTGDSSAS
-604 TTTTTSSTAA
+604 TTTSAITTNTSSTAA
-614 TTTPIRSTPTSS
+614 TTTTPIRR
-626 ANAADKGA
+626 
-634 TSAASTSTTNN
+634 
-645 NKNNQ
+645 
-650 NNNNNKISNTIT
+650 
-662 NSNTANNNND
+662 
-672 NGNNKIDNDPK
+672 
-683 QSSSSSSSTLS
+683 
-694 GPSTSPDAAA
+694 
-704 PTTTTKQKMSAGTIF
+704 
-719 KNFFKSFVPPVRD
+719 SFVPPVRD

-769 KKNSTMNN
+769 KKNSNMNN
-777 NNNSSSNETQVAT
+777 NNNGSSNETQIAT
-790 ATAENPSTSQQ
+790 VTTTTISTAKQQQ
-801 QEVEP
+801 QENAES
-806 LTQPP
+806 TKSH
-811 IIATETEASP
+811 TESQERC
-821 QSPPRTDENEAPIV
+821 QSIHNEATITLQTRINSAELKDVAESDQVPV
-835 LSPTTNAAKCARDKE
+835 
-850 DDDKEAP
+850 DDD
-857 EDAEKDECAV
+857 
-867 DNDGEDVS
+867 GENVS
-875 ASFTIV
+875 ATFTIV
-881 APTRKIVTPTED
+881 APARKVMSPAIDD
-893 ATTDENTD
+893 ATTDDTTD
-901 DNDEEVSASYTLT
+901 DNDDDEKIVSATYTLT
-914 PRHSFIGSAVPNEA
+914 PRHSYVGSVSPTEV

-935 TPPEMT
+935 TPPE
-941 INESAVA
+941 IRIEDESDVNNK
-948 EEVTVRKKQVA
+948 EDVQTVKKKGDEQVDR
-959 KETENDDENAEE
+959 NDDESSESEEERENESDSESEDDEESKVSNKLKQTEAVANETTKTARTENVAKSEIKIDNE
-971 DEDDDEDE
+971 DEDDNE
-979 SRDDDEEANE
+979 SDDEE
-989 NEAEAASKRE
+989 
-999 SLKQS
+999 
-1004 AAEKSAETL
+1004 
-1013 QVAAADVEAEDADEE
+1013 EE
-1028 QNENADEEVQGDTED
+1028 EECSE
-1043 DSDESETIE
+1043 ESELIE
-1052 VHNLQNANEK
+1052 TNELPKEK
-1062 TERPVPKQI
+1062 TEDARASPKLTI
-1071 EPSENSTTKSPVLTT
+1071 DNENNATVNSASNTYLPKIDTH
-1086 STTSNERSRLSTLTP
+1086 TTSNNDRARLTP

-1106 TTVGASASKSSVHPT
+1106 NESVPANDRTTP
-1121 SAVTTPIT
+1121 TTPISTVAKT
-1129 PTSSSSSS
+1129 PT
-1137 PPPPTLES
+1137 PTLES

-1150 EKRIPPYETDS
+1150 EKRIPPPYESDNSSS
-1161 NNALTLVERLRYEAS
+1161 NTSTLVERLRYEAS
-1176 KYSGAGGDEL
+1176 KYSSVQGAGGDEL
-1186 VAVSKTRSLPPTL
+1186 TVASKTRSLPPTSL
-1199 QGGGVGGGGGG
+1199 LHESDSLSGGGV
-1210 TEDGAG
+1210 
-1216 GGINACIDNN
+1216 I
-1226 EPALAPTTTYSK
+1226 TYKDSTSYGK
-1238 IFGGSRRSLDS
+1238 IMNSSRRSLDA
-1249 TSLPLQSH
+1249 TSLPLAS
-1257 GSLATEQANISAFG
+1257 ECKE
-1271 SISSCSSI
+1271 SSPLHLTNELQVTNKTTNSSI
-1279 SGTATA
+1279 NSYSSGALTT
-1285 TSAASGSHASSTTA
+1285 TTTHSSSGSSS
-1299 AASSLS
+1299 SSGAL
-1305 SSSSSNTMA
+1305 SSSSNTMA

-1338 NTFPPNNSTIIPSA
+1338 NTFPSNNSTIIPSA

-1375 NSSNQSLNSIG
+1375 NSSNQSLNSVG

-1393 NASTSSTL
+1393 NASTSTTALHS
-1401 LSNDAQSEGVGIYGR
+1401 DGDGVSIFSR
-1416 RLTSGNANTYS
+1416 RLTAGGYS
-1427 SSGSSTATAT
+1427 SSSSIATTTPTATAT
-1437 AAATTSTTTANVTA
+1437 TSATATTTTATGTSAA
-1451 STATV
+1451 SVAS
-1456 ASKANEDKDNDKE
+1456 ASKANDDKDNDKE

-1475 AASAIQ
+1475 AAQSAIQ

-1487 RRSTGVVHIDMDD
+1487 RRSTGVVHLDMDE
-1500 LDPERQDSANDTE
+1500 LDPERQDSANDAE
-1513 EKDKDK
+1513 DKEKEKEK
-1519 ESGGERAASRSRLG
+1519 ESGSEQRAASRSRLN
-1533 STTTSS
+1533 STTTG
-1539 SNSATDENKARDKS
+1539 NSATDENKSRD
-1553 ENGEAIDYKA
+1553 NGEPIDYKA
-1563 LWEAAKLENDKL
+1563 LWEAVKLENEKL
-1575 KQQLKKKDEEIVQSR
+1575 KHQLKKKDEEVVQTK

-1599 TTKNSLSE
+1599 TSKNSISE

-1626 LKQLEVYKTENQR
+1626 LKQLEVFKTENQR